1 MSKSQRP
8 RPNRSVTRGVG
19 PRDTRPF
26 SSFDDLAEW
35 AVRLGRASD
44 VADVREK
51 RRDIWGD
58 LLFEWY
64 SQGQVACVFASTLA
78 RDPDAAKWYSLV
90 VDGPW
95 TASDLTALVDA
106 GVGLAAEAVQL
117 ILPGNGSI
125 EQALDLIRRL
135 AQHDR
140 WECVDNGWLDGEEG
154 DSVHVGL
161 RWFSPRREYESWVLG
176 IAPFEPMPFTR
187 RFVGAPFIALVLR
200 PTPPMPERVPE
211 NRRSYGR
218 SGTEAAHLAHMD
230 DGLGPDNEKRKKWRE
245 GTAKAKRALIS
256 PDPLSRA
263 RARVTFAFPP
273 WVRQELGSILLSASS
288 DGQTDSA
295 SSM

>member
-1 MSKSQRP
+1 MSNSQRP

-35 AVRLGRASD
+35 AVRMGRGSD
-44 VADVREK
+44 VTDIREN
-51 RRDIWGD
+51 RRDLWGD

-64 SQGQVACVFASTLA
+64 SQSQVACVFASTLA
-78 RDPDAAKWYSLV
+78 RDPDAARWYSLV

-95 TASDLTALVDA
+95 TAPQLTALVDA
-106 GVGLAAEAVQL
+106 SVGLAAEAVQL
-117 ILPGNGSI
+117 ILPGDGSI
-125 EQALDLIRRL
+125 QQALDLIRRL
-135 AQHDR
+135 AQHER

-161 RWFSPRREYESWVLG
+161 RWFSPRGDYESWVLG

-200 PTPPMPERVPE
+200 PTPPMPERVPG
-211 NRRSYGR
+211 NVRKFGR
-218 SGTEAAHLAHMD
+218 TGIEAAHLAHMN
-230 DGLGPDNEKRKKWRE
+230 DGLASDDDRREKWRD
-245 GTAKAKRALIS
+245 GTSKAKRALIS

-273 WVRQELGSILLSASS
+273 WVRQELGSLLLPASS
-288 DGQTDSA
+288 EAQRNSGG
-295 SSM
+295 SM